1 MTITE
6 SRLSYEHRRLL
17 IQAKLRAVGKACS
30 QGLTLDNAIAALGIS
45 KQQYHDWEAAY
56 GGLSALQ
63 FRRMIS
69 LEDENLRLKT
79 LLSQVLGE
87 QS

>member
-1 MTITE
+1 M
-6 SRLSYEHRRLL
+6 
-17 IQAKLRAVGKACS
+17 
-30 QGLTLDNAIAALGIS
+30 DNAIAALGIS